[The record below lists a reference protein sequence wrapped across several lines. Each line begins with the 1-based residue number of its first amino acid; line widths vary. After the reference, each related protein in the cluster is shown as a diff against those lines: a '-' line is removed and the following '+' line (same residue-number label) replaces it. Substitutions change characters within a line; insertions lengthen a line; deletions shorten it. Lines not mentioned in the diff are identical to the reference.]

1 MATIPV
7 ATVMAYLAAGLSCLP
22 AAKAKKRPAIGGWK
36 TWQTRLPTKVEV
48 KAWFSNPHDAI
59 CVVSGRVS
67 GNLECMDFDQ
77 HGELFAAWMDKI
89 DTELLAKLVIEQT
102 PSGGYHV
109 IYRVAVDEGR
119 GNGEAGRDKIDGNLK
134 LARGIRDGKEKTLI
148 ETRGEGGLFLCAPT
162 EGYTLQ
168 QGDFS
173 NLAVIPPDARK
184 ALLDAARSLDELPA
198 ANCPPAPAGA
208 DTGQRGADFAP
219 TGGKEAWDLPPGDDF
234 NARGD
239 IHGLLTDAGWQFCGT
254 KPDGNEQWTRPGKDP
269 RNGVSATYKD
279 GSFYVFSSN
288 AAPFEPN
295 VKYSPFAVYA
305 TLRHNGDF
313 TAAASALHT
322 QGYGKAREPT
332 LGVTFN
338 LKAGETG
345 NGEQGTASEEGPIP
359 LGTLK
364 RRFPEMR
371 PVLIDGFLRI
381 GETMNIIAAP
391 KTGKSWLVTQLA
403 ICVASGTE
411 WFGHVCVAGKVLLI
425 DNELHEETS
434 ANRIPL
440 VVEAMRKVDPNLPN
454 VDDMIDVW
462 NLRGKWKSIADLA
475 VWLPKFKEAGYR
487 MIVIDA
493 FYRALPKDTDENDN
507 GSIASIYNLID
518 TFARKVGCSFVLIH
532 HTSKGNQS
540 QKSIT
545 DVGAGAGSQSR
556 AADTHLILREHKDE
570 GFLVL
575 EAVVRSFPRQEPI
588 VLQKAFPLMLPD
600 YERNPEDLAGKA
612 EVKPGRSREPYTDM
626 NAAVCEIQDLI
637 RPDERIP
644 KTEFVMKVREAMHL
658 SKEDARATVDKALR
672 EGKIVGER
680 LKDAPKGQQSTVFI
694 WLPEPTS
701 EEPEEDDGERR
712 WTDV

>member
-1 MATIPV
+1 MAIIPV
-7 ATVMAYLAAGLSCLP
+7 ATAMAYLAAGLSCLP
-22 AAKAKKRPAIGGWK
+22 AAKAKKHPAIGSWK
-36 TWQTRLPTKVEV
+36 NWQKRLPTKVEV
-48 KAWFSNPHDAI
+48 RAWFSNRHDAI
-59 CVVSGRVS
+59 CVVSGKVS
-67 GNLECMDFDQ
+67 GNLECMDFDN
-77 HGELFAAWMDKI
+77 HGELFAAWMEKV
-89 DTELLAKLVIEQT
+89 DTSLLARLVIEQT

-109 IYRVAVDEGR
+109 FYRSEEPVA
-119 GNGEAGRDKIDGNLK
+119 GNLK
-134 LARGIRDGKEKTLI
+134 LARGIRDGKQKTLI

-162 EGYTLQ
+162 EGYALQ
-168 QGDFS
+168 QGDFG
-173 NLAVIPPDARK
+173 NLPVLSPDARR
-184 ALLDAARSLDELPA
+184 ALLDAARSLDELSA
-198 ANCPPAPAGA
+198 ANCPTAPAGA
-208 DTGQRGADFAP
+208 NVAQRGADFAP
-219 TGGKEAWDLPPGDDF
+219 TGGKDAWELPPGDDF

-239 IHGLLTDAGWQFCGT
+239 IHGLLTDAGWRFVRT
-254 KPDGNEQWTRPGKDP
+254 RPDGNEDWTRPGKDP
-269 RNGVSATYKD
+269 RQGVSATYKD

-322 QGYGKAREPT
+322 LGYGKAKEPT
-332 LGVTFN
+332 LGVSLN
-338 LKAGETG
+338 LDPAASSAGTG
-345 NGEQGTASEEGPIP
+345 QAAQAEEGPIS
-359 LGTLK
+359 LGVLK

-371 PVLIDGFLRI
+371 PVLIDGYLRI

-403 ICVASGTE
+403 VCVASGTD
-411 WFGHVCVAGKVLLI
+411 WFGHTCAPGKVLLI

-440 VVEAMRKVDPNLPN
+440 VVEAMRKANPNLPN

-475 VWLPKFKEAGYR
+475 AWLPRFKEAGYR

-518 TFARKVGCSFVLIH
+518 TFAKKVGCSFVLIH

-556 AADTHLILREHKDE
+556 AADTHLILREHKDD
-570 GFLVL
+570 GYLVL

-600 YERNPEDLAGKA
+600 YDRNPEDLAGKA
-612 EVKPGRSREPYTDM
+612 EVGVKKDDPPPAEIAKRLAELVDPDHPQAKGVFVDTVRVRFGIMEKTARLAVDTAIADGIVLCGRLPNQPRGMQATKFIHLPGPEGG
-626 NAAVCEIQDLI
+626 
-637 RPDERIP
+637 
-644 KTEFVMKVREAMHL
+644 
-658 SKEDARATVDKALR
+658 ED
-672 EGKIVGER
+672 G
-680 LKDAPKGQQSTVFI
+680 
-694 WLPEPTS
+694 
-701 EEPEEDDGERR
+701 DG
-712 WTDV
+712 

>member
-1 MATIPV
+1 MARITIET
-7 ATVMAYLAAGLSCLP
+7 AESYRAAGLACLP
-22 AAKAKKRPAIGGWK
+22 ATKSRKRPSIGGWK
-36 TWQTRLPTKVEV
+36 TWQTRLPTAVEV

-59 CVVSGRVS
+59 CVVSGKVS
-67 GNLECMDFDQ
+67 GNLECMDFDN
-77 HGELFAAWMDKI
+77 HGELFAAWMERI
-89 DTELLAKLVIEQT
+89 DTSLLSRLVVEQT
-102 PSGGYHV
+102 PSGGYHAF
-109 IYRVAVDEGR
+109 YRSEEPV
-119 GNGEAGRDKIDGNLK
+119 DGNLK
-134 LARGIRDGKEKTLI
+134 LARGMRDGKETTLI

-162 EGYTLQ
+162 DGYDLQ
-168 QGDFS
+168 QGDLAH
-173 NLAVIPPDARK
+173 LAVIPPNARK
-184 ALLDAARSLDELPA
+184 VLLDAARSLDELPA
-198 ANCPPAPAGA
+198 ANCPPAPVGA
-208 DTGQRGADFAP
+208 NVGQRCADFAP
-219 TGGKEAWDLPPGDDF
+219 TGGKDSWELPPGDDF

-239 IHGLLTDAGWQFCGT
+239 IHPLLEAAGWQFGGL

-279 GSFYVFSSN
+279 ESFYVFSSN
-288 AAPFEPN
+288 ASPFEPN

-322 QGYGKAREPT
+322 IGYGKAKDAT
-332 LGVTFN
+332 AGVTIN
-338 LKAGETG
+338 LGAVSPD
-345 NGEQGTASEEGPIP
+345 QAEEGPIP

-411 WFGHVCVAGKVLLI
+411 WFGHVCKAGKVLLI

-462 NLRGKWKSIADLA
+462 TLRGKWKSIADLA
-475 VWLPKFKEAGYR
+475 AWLPKFKEAGYR
-487 MIVIDA
+487 MVVIDA

-507 GSIASIYNLID
+507 GSIASIYNMID
-518 TFARKVGCSFVLIH
+518 TFAKKVGCSFVLIH

-556 AADTHLILREHKDE
+556 AADTHLILREHKDD
-570 GFLVL
+570 GYLVL

-588 VLQKAFPLMLPD
+588 VLQKAFPLMIPD
-600 YERNPEDLAGKA
+600 YEKNPEDLAGKA
-612 EVKPGRSREPYTDM
+612 EPKAERTRTPYTEM
-626 NAAVCEIQDLI
+626 LEASCGVADLVDNKN
-637 RPDERIP
+637 PLP
-644 KTEFVMKVREAMHL
+644 KTEFVIKVREVMGL
-658 SKEDARATVDKALR
+658 SARKAAAAVDKALR
-672 EGKIVGER
+672 EGKITETRIAGVPLHQRAALFIMKPE
-680 LKDAPKGQQSTVFI
+680 AEGQ
-694 WLPEPTS
+694 EADG
-701 EEPEEDDGERR
+701 EEDGSWQD
-712 WTDV
+712 DDDD

>member
-7 ATVMAYLAAGLSCLP
+7 TTAMAYLAAGLSCLP
-22 AAKAKKRPAIGGWK
+22 ATKARKHPAIGSWK
-36 TWQTRLPTKVEV
+36 NWQTRLPTEIEV
-48 KAWFSNPHDAI
+48 RAWFSNPHDAV
-59 CVVSGRVS
+59 CVVSGKAS
-67 GNLECMDFDQ
+67 GNLECIDFDQ

-89 DTELLAKLVIEQT
+89 DTTLLSRLVIEQT

-109 IYRVAVDEGR
+109 CYRCE
-119 GNGEAGRDKIDGNLK
+119 EPIEGNLK
-134 LARGIRDGKEKTLI
+134 LARGIRDGKQKTLI

-162 EGYTLQ
+162 EGYALQ
-168 QGDFS
+168 QGDFARLPVLS
-173 NLAVIPPDARK
+173 PDARQ

-198 ANCPPAPAGA
+198 ASCPTPPAGA
-208 DTGQRGADFAP
+208 DVGQPGADFAP
-219 TGGKEAWDLPPGDDF
+219 AGGKDAFDLAPGDDF

-239 IHGLLTDAGWQFCGT
+239 IHPLLEAAGWQFCGV
-254 KPDGNEQWTRPGKDP
+254 KSDGNEQWTRPGKDP

-305 TLRHNGDF
+305 TLNHNGDY
-313 TAAASALHT
+313 TAAASALLA
-322 QGYGKAREPT
+322 QGYGKAKSGAD
-332 LGVTFN
+332 GVTLN
-338 LKAGETG
+338 LKPSA
-345 NGEQGTASEEGPIP
+345 ASGIAQDEEGPIP

-364 RRFPEMR
+364 KRYPEMR

-411 WFGHVCVAGKVLLI
+411 WFGHTCKAGKVLLI

-440 VVEAMRKVDPNLPN
+440 VVEAMRRVNPNLPN
-454 VDDMIDVW
+454 VDDMIDAW

-475 VWLPKFKEAGYR
+475 TWLPRFKEAGYR

-518 TFARKVGCSFVLIH
+518 TFAKKVGCSFVLIH

-556 AADTHLILREHKDE
+556 AADTHLILREHKDD
-570 GFLVL
+570 GYLVL

-588 VLQKAFPLMLPD
+588 VLQKAFPLMVPD

-612 EVKPGRSREPYTDM
+612 VPKLERTRTPYTEMLEASCSVADIVD
-626 NAAVCEIQDLI
+626 NKNPL
-637 RPDERIP
+637 P
-644 KTEFVMKVREAMHL
+644 KTEFVIKVREVMGL
-658 SKEDARATVDKALR
+658 SARKAAAAVDKALR
-672 EGKIVGER
+672 EGKITETRIPGVPLHQR
-680 LKDAPKGQQSTVFI
+680 AALFI
-694 WLPEPTS
+694 MKPET
-701 EEPEEDDGERR
+701 ENTDGAETEDGSWRND
-712 WTDV
+712 DDD

>member
-1 MATIPV
+1 MAQIPV
-7 ATVMAYLAAGLSCLP
+7 ATAMAYLAAGLSCLP
-22 AAKAKKRPAIGGWK
+22 ATKARKHPAIGSWK
-36 TWQTRLPTKVEV
+36 NWQSRLPTKVEV

-59 CVVSGRVS
+59 CVVAGAVS

-77 HGELFAAWMDKI
+77 HGELFAAWMEKV
-89 DTELLAKLVIEQT
+89 DTGLLAKLVIEQT

-109 IYRVAVDEGR
+109 FYRSEEPVE
-119 GNGEAGRDKIDGNLK
+119 GNLK
-134 LARGIRDGKEKTLI
+134 LARGIREGKQKTLI

-168 QGDFS
+168 QGTFAE
-173 NLAVIPPDARK
+173 LPVLTAVARK
-184 ALLDAARSLDELPA
+184 ALVDAARSLDELPA
-198 ANCPPAPAGA
+198 ATAPSCPAGG

-219 TGGKEAWDLPPGDDF
+219 TGGKEAWELPPGDDF

-239 IHGLLTDAGWQFCGT
+239 IHGLLTDAGWQFGGV
-254 KPDGNEQWTRPGKDP
+254 KSDGNEQWTRPGKDP
-269 RNGVSATYKD
+269 RNGMSATYKD

-305 TLRHNGDF
+305 TLRHGGDF

-322 QGYGKAREPT
+322 LGYGRAKEPT

-338 LKAGETG
+338 LKPTAAAG
-345 NGEQGTASEEGPIP
+345 QSVQVQQEEGPIP

-403 ICVASGTE
+403 ICVASGTD
-411 WFGHVCVAGKVLLI
+411 WFGHTCAPGRVLLI

-440 VVEAMRKVDPNLPN
+440 VVDAMRKVNPGLPN

-462 NLRGKWKSIADLA
+462 NLRGKWKSIADLSA
-475 VWLPKFKEAGYR
+475 WLPRFRDAGYR

-507 GSIASIYNLID
+507 GSIAGIYNLID
-518 TFARKVGCSFVLIH
+518 TFAKQVGCSFVLIH

-556 AADTHLILREHKDE
+556 AADTHLVLREHKDD

-588 VLQKAFPLMLPD
+588 VLQKAFPLMVPD
-600 YERNPEDLAGKA
+600 YDRSPEDLAGKA
-612 EVKPGRSREPYTDM
+612 EIGVKKDDPPPSEIAKHLAELVDPGHP
-626 NAAVCEIQDLI
+626 Q
-637 RPDERIP
+637 
-644 KTEFVMKVREAMHL
+644 
-658 SKEDARATVDKALR
+658 
-672 EGKIVGER
+672 
-680 LKDAPKGQQSTVFI
+680 PKGVFVDLVKTTYGI
-694 WLPEPTS
+694 MEKTARLAVDTAIAEGVVLCDRLPNQPRGMQATKFVHLPEPEGGGDD
-701 EEPEEDDGERR
+701 EE
-712 WTDV
+712 

>member
-7 ATVMAYLAAGLSCLP
+7 ATAMAYLAAGLSCLP

-36 TWQTRLPTKVEV
+36 NWQSRLPTKVEV

-59 CVVSGRVS
+59 CVVAGAVS

-77 HGELFAAWMDKI
+77 HGELFAAWMEKV
-89 DTELLAKLVIEQT
+89 DTGLLAKLVIEQT

-109 IYRVAVDEGR
+109 CYRCEEPVE
-119 GNGEAGRDKIDGNLK
+119 GNLK
-134 LARGIRDGKEKTLI
+134 LARGIRDGKQKTLI

-162 EGYTLQ
+162 DGYTLQ
-168 QGDFS
+168 QGDFAE
-173 NLAVIPPDARK
+173 LPVLTAVARK
-184 ALLDAARSLDELPA
+184 ALVDAARSLDELPA
-198 ANCPPAPAGA
+198 ANCPPAPAGG

-269 RNGVSATYKD
+269 RNGMSATYRD

-305 TLRHNGDF
+305 TLRHGGDF

-322 QGYGKAREPT
+322 LGYGKAKEPT
-332 LGVTFN
+332 LGVTFS
-338 LKAGETG
+338 LKP
-345 NGEQGTASEEGPIP
+345 ASAPGQCVSPQQEEGPIP

-381 GETMNIIAAP
+381 GETMNVIAAP

-403 ICVASGTE
+403 VCVASGTD
-411 WFGHVCVAGKVLLI
+411 WFGHTCAPGRVLLI

-440 VVEAMRKVDPNLPN
+440 VVEAMRKVNPALPN

-475 VWLPKFKEAGYR
+475 AWLPRFREAGYR

-518 TFARKVGCSFVLIH
+518 TFAKQVGCSFVLIH

-556 AADTHLILREHKDE
+556 AADTHLILREHKDD
-570 GFLVL
+570 GYLVL

-588 VLQKAFPLMLPD
+588 VLQKAFPLMEPD
-600 YERNPEDLAGKA
+600 YGRSPEDLAGKA
-612 EVKPGRSREPYTDM
+612 EVGVKKDDPPPS
-626 NAAVCEIQDLI
+626 EIAKRLA
-637 RPDERIP
+637 E
-644 KTEFVMKVREAMHL
+644 L
-658 SKEDARATVDKALR
+658 VDS
-672 EGKIVGER
+672 EHPQ
-680 LKDAPKGQQSTVFI
+680 PKGVFVDLVKTTYGI
-694 WLPEPTS
+694 MEKTARLAVDTAIAEGVVLCDRLPNQPRGMQATKFVHLPEP
-701 EEPEEDDGERR
+701 EEGGDDDG
-712 WTDV
+712 

>member
-1 MATIPV
+1 
-7 ATVMAYLAAGLSCLP
+7 
-22 AAKAKKRPAIGGWK
+22 
-36 TWQTRLPTKVEV
+36 
-48 KAWFSNPHDAI
+48 
-59 CVVSGRVS
+59 
-67 GNLECMDFDQ
+67 MDFDN
-77 HGELFAAWMDKI
+77 HGELFAAWMERI
-89 DTELLAKLVIEQT
+89 DTSLLSRLVVEQT

-109 IYRVAVDEGR
+109 FYRSEEPV
-119 GNGEAGRDKIDGNLK
+119 DGNLK

-162 EGYTLQ
+162 EGYVLQ
-168 QGDFS
+168 QGDLA

-219 TGGKEAWDLPPGDDF
+219 TGGKEAWELPPGDDF

-239 IHGLLTDAGWQFCGT
+239 IHSLLTDAGWQFGGV

-279 GSFYVFSSN
+279 GCFYVFSSN

-313 TAAASALHT
+313 TAAASSLHT
-322 QGYGKAREPT
+322 LGYGKSKDAT
-332 LGVTFN
+332 LGVTIN
-338 LKAGETG
+338 LGA
-345 NGEQGTASEEGPIP
+345 NAVSPAQAEEGPIP

-411 WFGHVCVAGKVLLI
+411 WFGHVCKAGKVLLI

-475 VWLPKFKEAGYR
+475 AWLPKFKEAGYR

-518 TFARKVGCSFVLIH
+518 TFAKKVGCSFVLIH

-556 AADTHLILREHKDE
+556 AADTHLILREHKND
-570 GFLVL
+570 GYLVL

-588 VLQKAFPLMLPD
+588 VLQKAFPLMVPD
-600 YERNPEDLAGKA
+600 YGRSPEDLAGKA
-612 EVKPGRSREPYTDM
+612 EQKMPKHGADAVLEIDELATRVADLVDEGKPE
-626 NAAVCEIQDLI
+626 
-637 RPDERIP
+637 P
-644 KTEFVMKVREAMHL
+644 KTSFVLKIQKTFDLSRTKARCVFDEALANGYVMCRRGEGSPFGDGPVKL
-658 SKEDARATVDKALR
+658 VFRGSRSEQKE
-672 EGKIVGER
+672 E
-680 LKDAPKGQQSTVFI
+680 S
-694 WLPEPTS
+694 
-701 EEPEEDDGERR
+701 
-712 WTDV
+712 

>member
-7 ATVMAYLAAGLSCLP
+7 ATAMAYLAAGLSCLP
-22 AAKAKKRPAIGGWK
+22 ATKARKHPAIGSWK
-36 TWQTRLPTKVEV
+36 NWQTRLPTEVEV
-48 KAWFSNPHDAI
+48 RAWFSNAHDAI
-59 CVVSGRVS
+59 CVVAGAVS
-67 GNLECMDFDQ
+67 GNLECLDFDNG
-77 HGELFAAWMDKI
+77 GELFAAWIEKV
-89 DTELLAKLVIEQT
+89 DTGLLAQLVIEQT

-109 IYRVAVDEGR
+109 CYRCEDPVE
-119 GNGEAGRDKIDGNLK
+119 GNLK
-134 LARGIRDGKEKTLI
+134 LARGIRDGKQKTLI

-162 EGYTLQ
+162 EGYALQ
-168 QGDFS
+168 QGDFAHLPTIS
-173 NLAVIPPDARK
+173 PDARQ
-184 ALLDAARSLDELPA
+184 ALLEAARSLDELPA
-198 ANCPPAPAGA
+198 TSTPTAPAGA
-208 DTGQRGADFAP
+208 NVGQPGADSAP
-219 TGGKEAWDLPPGDDF
+219 TGGKDAFDLAPGDDF

-239 IHGLLTDAGWQFCGT
+239 IHPLLKAAGWQFCGV

-305 TLRHNGDF
+305 TLNHNGDY
-313 TAAASALHT
+313 TAAASALLT
-322 QGYGKAREPT
+322 QGYGKAKSAT
-332 LGVTFN
+332 DGVTLN
-338 LKAGETG
+338 LKPTVAGTT
-345 NGEQGTASEEGPIP
+345 QAEEGPIP

-364 RRFPEMR
+364 KRFPEMR

-391 KTGKSWLVTQLA
+391 KTGKSWLVTQLCV
-403 ICVASGTE
+403 CVASGTD
-411 WFGHVCVAGKVLLI
+411 WFGHVCTPGRVLII

-440 VVEAMRKVDPNLPN
+440 VVEAMRKVNPSLPN

-462 NLRGKWKSIADLA
+462 NLRGKWKSIADLSL
-475 VWLPKFKEAGYR
+475 WLPRFKEAGYR

-518 TFARKVGCSFVLIH
+518 TFAKQVGCSFVLIH

-556 AADTHLILREHKDE
+556 AADTHLILREHKDD

-600 YERNPEDLAGKA
+600 YERNPEDLAGKSELGVKKDDPPPTEIAKRLA
-612 EVKPGRSREPYTDM
+612 ELVEPDHPQAKGVFIDTVKTAYGLMEKTAKLAVERAITDGLIVCGRLP
-626 NAAVCEIQDLI
+626 NQ
-637 RPDERIP
+637 
-644 KTEFVMKVREAMHL
+644 
-658 SKEDARATVDKALR
+658 
-672 EGKIVGER
+672 
-680 LKDAPKGQQSTVFI
+680 PKGMQATKFI
-694 WLPEPTS
+694 TLPG
-701 EEPEEDDGERR
+701 EEDGDDRN
-712 WTDV
+712 

>member
-7 ATVMAYLAAGLSCLP
+7 ATAMAYLAAGLSCLP
-22 AAKAKKRPAIGGWK
+22 AAKAKKHPAIGSWK
-36 TWQTRLPTKVEV
+36 NWQKRLPTKVEV
-48 KAWFSNPHDAI
+48 KAWFSNRHDAI
-59 CVVSGRVS
+59 CVVSGKVS
-67 GNLECMDFDQ
+67 GNLECMDFDN
-77 HGELFAAWMDKI
+77 HGELFAAWMEKV
-89 DTELLAKLVIEQT
+89 DTSLLARLVIEQT

-109 IYRVAVDEGR
+109 FYRSEEPVA
-119 GNGEAGRDKIDGNLK
+119 GNLK
-134 LARGIRDGKEKTLI
+134 LARGIRDGKQKTLI

-162 EGYTLQ
+162 EGYVLQ
-168 QGDFS
+168 QGAFGE
-173 NLAVIPPDARK
+173 LPVLPPDARQ

-198 ANCPPAPAGA
+198 ANCPPAPAGG

-219 TGGKEAWDLPPGDDF
+219 TGGKEAWELPPGDDF

-239 IHGLLTDAGWQFCGT
+239 IHGLLTDAGWQFCGV

-313 TAAASALHT
+313 TAAASALLT
-322 QGYGKAREPT
+322 AGYGKAKEPT

-338 LKAGETG
+338 LKS
-345 NGEQGTASEEGPIP
+345 TASAVGTEQATPQAEEGPIP
-359 LGTLK
+359 LGVLK

-371 PVLIDGFLRI
+371 PVLIDGYLRI

-403 ICVASGTE
+403 VCVASGTE
-411 WFGHVCVAGKVLLI
+411 WFGHVCTAGKVLLI

-440 VVEAMRKVDPNLPN
+440 VVEAMRKVNPNLPN

-475 VWLPKFKEAGYR
+475 AWLPKFKEAGYR

-518 TFARKVGCSFVLIH
+518 TFAKKVGCSFVLIH

-556 AADTHLILREHKDE
+556 AADTHLILREHKDN
-570 GFLVL
+570 GYLVL

-612 EVKPGRSREPYTDM
+612 EVGVKKDDPPPSEIAKRLAELVDPDHPQAKGVFVDTVRVRFGIMEKTARLAVDTAIAEGVVLCDRLPNQPRGMQATKFIHLPGPEGG
-626 NAAVCEIQDLI
+626 
-637 RPDERIP
+637 
-644 KTEFVMKVREAMHL
+644 EA
-658 SKEDARATVDKALR
+658 
-672 EGKIVGER
+672 G
-680 LKDAPKGQQSTVFI
+680 
-694 WLPEPTS
+694 
-701 EEPEEDDGERR
+701 DG
-712 WTDV
+712 

>member
-1 MATIPV
+1 MAQIPV
-7 ATVMAYLAAGLSCLP
+7 ATAMAYLAAGLSCLP
-22 AAKAKKRPAIGGWK
+22 ATKAKKHPAIGSWK
-36 TWQTRLPTKVEV
+36 NWQSRLPTEVEV
-48 KAWFSNPHDAI
+48 RAWFSNQHDAI
-59 CVVSGRVS
+59 CVVSGKVS
-67 GNLECMDFDQ
+67 GNLECMDFDN
-77 HGELFAAWMDKI
+77 HGELFAAWMEKV
-89 DTELLAKLVIEQT
+89 DTDLLSKLVIEQT

-109 IYRVAVDEGR
+109 FYRSEEPVE
-119 GNGEAGRDKIDGNLK
+119 GNLK
-134 LARGIRDGKEKTLI
+134 LARGVRDGKQKTLI

-162 EGYTLQ
+162 EGYVLQ
-168 QGDFS
+168 QGDFAH
-173 NLAVIPPDARK
+173 LAVISPDARK

-198 ANCPPAPAGA
+198 SNCPPAPAGG

-219 TGGKEAWDLPPGDDF
+219 TGGKEAWELPPGDDF

-239 IHGLLTDAGWQFCGT
+239 IHGLLTDAGWQFCGL
-254 KPDGNEQWTRPGKDP
+254 KADGNEQWTRPGKDP

-305 TLRHNGDF
+305 TLRHGGDF
-313 TAAASALHT
+313 TAAASVLHT
-322 QGYGKAREPT
+322 LGYGRAKEPT

-338 LKAGETG
+338 LKPTAAAG
-345 NGEQGTASEEGPIP
+345 QSVQVQPEEGPIP

-364 RRFPEMR
+364 KRFPEMR

-411 WFGHVCVAGKVLLI
+411 WFGHTCASGKVLLI

-440 VVEAMRKVDPNLPN
+440 VVEAMRKVNPGLPN

-475 VWLPKFKEAGYR
+475 AWLPKFREAEYR

-507 GSIASIYNLID
+507 GSIAGIYNLID
-518 TFARKVGCSFVLIH
+518 TFAKKVGCSFVLIH

-556 AADTHLILREHKDE
+556 AADTHLVLREHKDD
-570 GFLVL
+570 GYLVL

-612 EVKPGRSREPYTDM
+612 EQKMPKHGTEAVLEIDELATRVADLVDEGKPE
-626 NAAVCEIQDLI
+626 
-637 RPDERIP
+637 P
-644 KTEFVMKVREAMHL
+644 KTSFILKIQKAFDLSRTKARSVFDEALANGYVMCRRGEGSPFGDGPVKLVYRGCR
-658 SKEDARATVDKALR
+658 KE
-672 EGKIVGER
+672 
-680 LKDAPKGQQSTVFI
+680 Q
-694 WLPEPTS
+694 
-701 EEPEEDDGERR
+701 EEES
-712 WTDV
+712 

>member
-1 MATIPV
+1 MAKIPIET
-7 ATVMAYLAAGLSCLP
+7 AESYRAAGLACLP
-22 AAKAKKRPAIGGWK
+22 AKRSKKRPAIGGWK
-36 TWQTRLPTKVEV
+36 TWQKRLPTAVEV

-59 CVVSGRVS
+59 CVVSGKVS
-67 GNLECMDFDQ
+67 GNLECMDFDN
-77 HGELFAAWMDKI
+77 HGELFAAWMERI
-89 DTELLAKLVIEQT
+89 DTSLLSRLVVEQT

-109 IYRVAVDEGR
+109 FYRVDG
-119 GNGEAGRDKIDGNLK
+119 GNGNREQGTGVVEGNLK

-162 EGYTLQ
+162 EGYSLQ
-168 QGDFS
+168 QGDFA

-219 TGGKEAWDLPPGDDF
+219 TGGKDAWELPPGDDF

-239 IHGLLTDAGWQFCGT
+239 IHGLLTDAGWQFGGV

-313 TAAASALHT
+313 TAAASALHSA
-322 QGYGKAREPT
+322 GYGKAKDPT

-345 NGEQGTASEEGPIP
+345 NGEQTTPQAEEGPIS

-411 WFGHVCVAGKVLLI
+411 WFGHTCTPGKVLLI

-440 VVEAMRKVDPNLPN
+440 VVEAMRKVIPNLPN

-475 VWLPKFKEAGYR
+475 AWLPKFKEAGYR

-507 GSIASIYNLID
+507 GSIASIYNMID
-518 TFARKVGCSFVLIH
+518 TFAKKVGCSFVLIH

-540 QKSIT
+540 QKAIT

-556 AADTHLILREHKDE
+556 AADTHLILREHKDD
-570 GFLVL
+570 GYLVL

-600 YERNPEDLAGKA
+600 YERNPEDLAGKSEVGVKKDDPPPGEIAKRLA
-612 EVKPGRSREPYTDM
+612 ELVDPDHPQAKGVFIDAVRASYGLMEKTAKLAVERAITDGYIVCGRLPNQPKGMQATKFITLPGE
-626 NAAVCEIQDLI
+626 EG
-637 RPDERIP
+637 
-644 KTEFVMKVREAMHL
+644 
-658 SKEDARATVDKALR
+658 EDAPD
-672 EGKIVGER
+672 
-680 LKDAPKGQQSTVFI
+680 
-694 WLPEPTS
+694 
-701 EEPEEDDGERR
+701 
-712 WTDV
+712 

>member
-1 MATIPV
+1 MAAIPV
-7 ATVMAYLAAGLSCLP
+7 ATAMAYLAAGLSCLP
-22 AAKAKKRPAIGGWK
+22 AAKARKHPAIGSWK
-36 TWQTRLPTKVEV
+36 NWQTRLPTEVEV
-48 KAWFSNPHDAI
+48 RAWFSNAHDAI
-59 CVVSGRVS
+59 CVVSGAVS
-67 GNLECMDFDQ
+67 GNLECMDFDNG
-77 HGELFAAWMDKI
+77 GELFAAWMEKV
-89 DTELLAKLVIEQT
+89 DTGLLAKLVIEQT

-109 IYRVAVDEGR
+109 CYRCESPVE
-119 GNGEAGRDKIDGNLK
+119 GNLK
-134 LARGIRDGKEKTLI
+134 LARGMRDGKLKTLI

-162 EGYTLQ
+162 EGYALQ
-168 QGDFS
+168 QGDFA
-173 NLAVIPPDARK
+173 NLPTISPDARK
-184 ALLDAARSLDELPA
+184 ALLEAARSLDEVPA
-198 ANCPPAPAGA
+198 ASTPTAPAGA
-208 DTGQRGADFAP
+208 NVGQRGADFAP
-219 TGGKEAWDLPPGDDF
+219 TGGKDAFDLAPGDDF

-239 IHGLLTDAGWQFCGT
+239 VHPLLLAAGWQFAGNN
-254 KPDGNEQWTRPGKDP
+254 PDGNELWTRPGKDP
-269 RNGVSATYKD
+269 RNGISATYKD

-295 VKYSPFAVYA
+295 VMYSPFAVYA
-305 TLRHNGDF
+305 TLNHNGDY
-313 TAAASALHT
+313 TAAASALLS
-322 QGYGKAREPT
+322 QGYGKAKSD
-332 LGVTFN
+332 LGGVTLN
-338 LKAGETG
+338 LKPSVAGAT
-345 NGEQGTASEEGPIP
+345 QSEEGPLP

-364 RRFPEMR
+364 KRFPEMR

-391 KTGKSWLVTQLA
+391 KTGKSWLVTQLCV
-403 ICVASGTE
+403 CVASGTD
-411 WFGHVCVAGKVLLI
+411 WFGHVCTPGRVLII

-440 VVEAMRKVDPNLPN
+440 VVEAMRRANPSLPN

-475 VWLPKFKEAGYR
+475 AWLPRFREAGYR

-518 TFARKVGCSFVLIH
+518 TFAKQVGCSFVLIH

-556 AADTHLILREHKDE
+556 AADTHLILREHKDD

-600 YERNPEDLAGKA
+600 YERNPEDLAGKS
-612 EVKPGRSREPYTDM
+612 EVGAKKDDPPPSEIAKRLADLVDPDHPQAKGVFIDTVKTAYGLMEKTAKLAVERAITDGLIVCGRLPNQPKGMQATKFITLPGEED
-626 NAAVCEIQDLI
+626 
-637 RPDERIP
+637 
-644 KTEFVMKVREAMHL
+644 
-658 SKEDARATVDKALR
+658 EDAPD
-672 EGKIVGER
+672 
-680 LKDAPKGQQSTVFI
+680 
-694 WLPEPTS
+694 
-701 EEPEEDDGERR
+701 
-712 WTDV
+712 

>member
-7 ATVMAYLAAGLSCLP
+7 ATAMAYLAAGLSCLP
-22 AAKAKKRPAIGGWK
+22 AAKARKHPAIGSWK
-36 TWQTRLPTKVEV
+36 NWQTRLPTEVEV
-48 KAWFSNPHDAI
+48 RAWFSNPHDAV
-59 CVVSGRVS
+59 CVVAGAVS
-67 GNLECMDFDQ
+67 GNLECLDFDNG
-77 HGELFAAWMDKI
+77 GELFAAWIEKV
-89 DTELLAKLVIEQT
+89 DTGLLSQLVIEQT

-109 IYRVAVDEGR
+109 CYRVA
-119 GNGEAGRDKIDGNLK
+119 GNGEEGTVAVDGNLK
-134 LARGIRDGKEKTLI
+134 LARGIRDGKQKTLI

-162 EGYTLQ
+162 EGYVLQ
-168 QGDFS
+168 QGDF
-173 NLAVIPPDARK
+173 ARLPTISPNARQ
-184 ALLDAARSLDELPA
+184 ALLEAARSLDEVTG
-198 ANCPPAPAGA
+198 NGERGTVAGA
-208 DTGQRGADFAP
+208 NVGQRGAEFAP
-219 TGGKEAWDLPPGDDF
+219 TGGKDAFDLAPGDDY

-239 IHGLLTDAGWQFCGT
+239 IHPLLEAAGWQFCGV

-305 TLRHNGDF
+305 TLNHNGDY
-313 TAAASALHT
+313 TAAASALLT

-338 LKAGETG
+338 LKTQGTG
-345 NGEQGTASEEGPIP
+345 NGEQGTALEDGPIP

-364 RRFPEMR
+364 KRFPEMR

-411 WFGHVCVAGKVLLI
+411 WFGHICTAGKVLLI

-440 VVEAMRKVDPNLPN
+440 VVEAMRKVNPNLPN

-462 NLRGKWKSIADLA
+462 NLRGKWKSIADLVA
-475 VWLPKFKEAGYR
+475 WLPKFKEAGYR

-518 TFARKVGCSFVLIH
+518 TFANKVGCSFVLIH

-556 AADTHLILREHKDE
+556 AADTHLILREHKDD

-600 YERNPEDLAGKA
+600 YDRNPDDLAGKA
-612 EVKPGRSREPYTDM
+612 EAKPRQQSPVESVAEAEEIARKIPSLVDPETPLPTNPFVNLVMKTYGCSRQKARDAIEM
-626 NAAVCEIQDLI
+626 AVVGKLVRYG
-637 RPDERIP
+637 RPDNAP
-644 KTEFVMKVREAMHL
+644 PSMNG
-658 SKEDARATVDKALR
+658 ARYIL
-672 EGKIVGER
+672 
-680 LKDAPKGQQSTVFI
+680 
-694 WLPEPTS
+694 LPEGES
-701 EEPEEDDGERR
+701 DSSDGKGKLGRP
-712 WTDV
+712 VGG

>member
-7 ATVMAYLAAGLSCLP
+7 ATAMAYLAAGLSCLP
-22 AAKAKKRPAIGGWK
+22 ATKTRKHPAIGSWK
-36 TWQTRLPTKVEV
+36 NWQTRLPTEVEV
-48 KAWFSNPHDAI
+48 RAWFSNAHDAI
-59 CVVSGRVS
+59 CVVSGAVS
-67 GNLECMDFDQ
+67 GNLECLDFDNG
-77 HGELFAAWMDKI
+77 GELFAAWI
-89 DTELLAKLVIEQT
+89 ERVDTGLLAQLVIEQT

-109 IYRVAVDEGR
+109 CYRVA
-119 GNGEAGRDKIDGNLK
+119 GNGEQGTGAVDGNLK
-134 LARGIRDGKEKTLI
+134 LARGIRDGKQKTLI

-162 EGYTLQ
+162 EGYSLQ
-168 QGDFS
+168 QGDFAH
-173 NLAVIPPDARK
+173 LATITPDARQ
-184 ALLDAARSLDELPA
+184 ALVDAACSLDELPA
-198 ANCPPAPAGA
+198 ATTPTSPAGA
-208 DTGQRGADFAP
+208 NVAQRGADFAP
-219 TGGKEAWDLPPGDDF
+219 AGGKDAFDLAPGDDF

-239 IHGLLTDAGWQFCGT
+239 IHPLLEAAGWQFCGV

-305 TLRHNGDF
+305 TLNHNGDY
-313 TAAASALHT
+313 TAAASALLS
-322 QGYGKAREPT
+322 QGYGKAKSGVD
-332 LGVTFN
+332 GVTLN
-338 LKAGETG
+338 LKP
-345 NGEQGTASEEGPIP
+345 TASASGTGQAEEGPIP

-411 WFGHVCVAGKVLLI
+411 WFGHVCTAGKVLLI

-440 VVEAMRKVDPNLPN
+440 VVEAMRKVNPNLPN

-475 VWLPKFKEAGYR
+475 VWLPKFKESGYR

-518 TFARKVGCSFVLIH
+518 TFAKKVGCSFVLIH

-556 AADTHLILREHKDE
+556 AADTHLILREHKDD

-600 YERNPEDLAGKA
+600 YDRNPDDLAGKA
-612 EVKPGRSREPYTDM
+612 EAKPRQQSPVESVAEAEEIARKIPTLVDPESPLPTNPFVNLVMKTFGCSRQKARDAIEM
-626 NAAVCEIQDLI
+626 AVVGKLVRYG
-637 RPDERIP
+637 RPDNAP
-644 KTEFVMKVREAMHL
+644 PSMNG
-658 SKEDARATVDKALR
+658 ARYIL
-672 EGKIVGER
+672 
-680 LKDAPKGQQSTVFI
+680 
-694 WLPEPTS
+694 LPEGES
-701 EEPEEDDGERR
+701 DSSDG
-712 WTDV
+712 

>member
-1 MATIPV
+1 MAQIPV
-7 ATVMAYLAAGLSCLP
+7 ATAMAYLAAGLSCLP
-22 AAKAKKRPAIGGWK
+22 ATKARKHPAIGSWK
-36 TWQTRLPTKVEV
+36 NWQTRLPTEVEV
-48 KAWFSNPHDAI
+48 RAWFSNPHDAI
-59 CVVSGRVS
+59 CVVAGAVS

-77 HGELFAAWMDKI
+77 HGELFAAWMEKV
-89 DTELLAKLVIEQT
+89 DTNLLAKLVIEQT

-109 IYRVAVDEGR
+109 FYRSEEPVE
-119 GNGEAGRDKIDGNLK
+119 GNLK
-134 LARGIRDGKEKTLI
+134 LARGIRDGKQKTLI

-162 EGYTLQ
+162 EGYVLQ
-168 QGDFS
+168 QGTFAE
-173 NLAVIPPDARK
+173 LPVLTAVARK
-184 ALLDAARSLDELPA
+184 ALVDAARSLDELPA
-198 ANCPPAPAGA
+198 ASSCPPAPAGG

-219 TGGKEAWDLPPGDDF
+219 AGGKDAWELPPGDDF

-239 IHGLLTDAGWQFCGT
+239 IHGLLTDAGWQFCGV
-254 KPDGNEQWTRPGKDP
+254 KADGNEQWTRPGKDP
-269 RNGVSATYKD
+269 RNGMSATYKD

-305 TLRHNGDF
+305 TLRHGGDF

-322 QGYGKAREPT
+322 LGYGKSKEPT

-338 LKAGETG
+338 LKPTAAAG
-345 NGEQGTASEEGPIP
+345 QSVQVQPEEGPIP

-364 RRFPEMR
+364 KRFPEMR

-403 ICVASGTE
+403 ICVASGTD
-411 WFGHVCVAGKVLLI
+411 WFGHTCAPGRVLLI

-440 VVEAMRKVDPNLPN
+440 VVDAMRKVNPGLPN

-475 VWLPKFKEAGYR
+475 AWLPKFREAGYR

-507 GSIASIYNLID
+507 GSIAGIYNLID
-518 TFARKVGCSFVLIH
+518 TFAREVGCSFVLIH

-556 AADTHLILREHKDE
+556 AADTHLILREHKDD
-570 GFLVL
+570 GYLVL

-588 VLQKAFPLMLPD
+588 VLQKAFPLMVPD
-600 YERNPEDLAGKA
+600 YGRSPEDLAGKA
-612 EVKPGRSREPYTDM
+612 EVGVKKDDPPPSEIAKRLAELVDPGHP
-626 NAAVCEIQDLI
+626 Q
-637 RPDERIP
+637 
-644 KTEFVMKVREAMHL
+644 
-658 SKEDARATVDKALR
+658 
-672 EGKIVGER
+672 
-680 LKDAPKGQQSTVFI
+680 PKGVFVDLVKTTYGI
-694 WLPEPTS
+694 MEKTARLAVDTAIAEGVVLCDRLPNQPRGMQATKFVHLPEP
-701 EEPEEDDGERR
+701 EGGEDD
-712 WTDV
+712 DA

>member
-7 ATVMAYLAAGLSCLP
+7 ATAMAYLAAGLSCLP
-22 AAKAKKRPAIGGWK
+22 AAKARKHPAIGSWK
-36 TWQTRLPTKVEV
+36 NWQTRLPTEVEV
-48 KAWFSNPHDAI
+48 RAWFSNAHDAI
-59 CVVSGRVS
+59 CVVAGSVS
-67 GNLECMDFDQ
+67 GNLECLDFDNG
-77 HGELFAAWMDKI
+77 GELFAAWIEKVDAG
-89 DTELLAKLVIEQT
+89 LLAQLVIEQT

-109 IYRVAVDEGR
+109 CYRCDDPVE
-119 GNGEAGRDKIDGNLK
+119 GNLK
-134 LARGIRDGKEKTLI
+134 LARGIRDGKQKTLI

-168 QGDFS
+168 QGDFAHLPTITS
-173 NLAVIPPDARK
+173 DARQS
-184 ALLDAARSLDELPA
+184 LLEAARSLDELPA
-198 ANCPPAPAGA
+198 ASTPTTPAGA
-208 DTGQRGADFAP
+208 NVGQRGADFAP
-219 TGGKEAWDLPPGDDF
+219 TGGKEAFDLAPGDDF

-239 IHGLLTDAGWQFCGT
+239 IHPLLLAAGWQFAGNN
-254 KPDGNEQWTRPGKDP
+254 PDGNELWTRPGKDP
-269 RNGVSATYKD
+269 RKGISATYKD

-295 VKYSPFAVYA
+295 VMYSPFAVYA
-305 TLRHNGDF
+305 TLNHNGDY
-313 TAAASALHT
+313 TAAASALLS
-322 QGYGKAREPT
+322 QGYGKAKSAAD
-332 LGVTFN
+332 GVTLN
-338 LKAGETG
+338 LKPTAAGTT
-345 NGEQGTASEEGPIP
+345 QAEEGPIP

-391 KTGKSWLVTQLA
+391 KTGKSWLVTQLCV
-403 ICVASGTE
+403 CVASGTD
-411 WFGHVCVAGKVLLI
+411 WFGHVCTPGRVLII

-440 VVEAMRKVDPNLPN
+440 VVEAMRRANPSLPN

-462 NLRGKWKSIADLA
+462 NLRGKWKSIADLSA
-475 VWLPKFKEAGYR
+475 WLPRFKEAGYR

-518 TFARKVGCSFVLIH
+518 TFAKQVGCSFVLIH

-556 AADTHLILREHKDE
+556 AADTHLILREHKDD

-600 YERNPEDLAGKA
+600 YERNPEDLAGKSEVGVKKDDPPPA
-612 EVKPGRSREPYTDM
+612 EIAKRLAELVEPDHPQAKGVFIDTVKTAYGLMEKTAKLAVERAITDGLIVCGRLP
-626 NAAVCEIQDLI
+626 NQ
-637 RPDERIP
+637 
-644 KTEFVMKVREAMHL
+644 
-658 SKEDARATVDKALR
+658 
-672 EGKIVGER
+672 
-680 LKDAPKGQQSTVFI
+680 PKGMQATKFI
-694 WLPEPTS
+694 YAPN
-701 EEPEEDDGERR
+701 
-712 WTDV
+712 

>member
-1 MATIPV
+1 M
-7 ATVMAYLAAGLSCLP
+7 
-22 AAKAKKRPAIGGWK
+22 KA
-36 TWQTRLPTKVEV
+36 
-48 KAWFSNPHDAI
+48 
-59 CVVSGRVS
+59 
-67 GNLECMDFDQ
+67 
-77 HGELFAAWMDKI
+77 
-89 DTELLAKLVIEQT
+89 
-102 PSGGYHV
+102 
-109 IYRVAVDEGR
+109 
-119 GNGEAGRDKIDGNLK
+119 
-134 LARGIRDGKEKTLI
+134 
-148 ETRGEGGLFLCAPT
+148 
-162 EGYTLQ
+162 
-168 QGDFS
+168 
-173 NLAVIPPDARK
+173 
-184 ALLDAARSLDELPA
+184 
-198 ANCPPAPAGA
+198 
-208 DTGQRGADFAP
+208 
-219 TGGKEAWDLPPGDDF
+219 
-234 NARGD
+234 
-239 IHGLLTDAGWQFCGT
+239 
-254 KPDGNEQWTRPGKDP
+254 DGNEQWTRPGKDP
-269 RNGVSATYKD
+269 RRGVSATYKD

-313 TAAASALHT
+313 TAAASSLHSA
-322 QGYGKAREPT
+322 GYGKAKSGMDDVT
-332 LGVTFN
+332 LN
-338 LKAGETG
+338 LKLSAAAGMA
-345 NGEQGTASEEGPIP
+345 QAEEGPIS

-364 RRFPEMR
+364 KRFPEMR
-371 PVLIDGFLRI
+371 PVLIDGFLRT

-411 WFGHVCVAGKVLLI
+411 WFGHVCTAGKVLLI

-440 VVEAMRKVDPNLPN
+440 VVDAMRKVNPNLPN

-475 VWLPKFKEAGYR
+475 AWLPRFKEAGYR

-518 TFARKVGCSFVLIH
+518 TFAKQVGCSFVLIH

-556 AADTHLILREHKDE
+556 AADTHLILREHKDD

-600 YERNPEDLAGKA
+600 YERNPEDLAGKSEVGVKKDDPPPA
-612 EVKPGRSREPYTDM
+612 EIAKRLAELVDPGHPQAKGVFVDTVRVRFGIMEKT
-626 NAAVCEIQDLI
+626 ARLAVDTAIAEGVILCGRLPNQP
-637 RPDERIP
+637 RG
-644 KTEFVMKVREAMHL
+644 MQ
-658 SKEDARATVDKALR
+658 ATK
-672 EGKIVGER
+672 
-680 LKDAPKGQQSTVFI
+680 FI
-694 WLPEPTS
+694 HLPEA
-701 EEPEEDDGERR
+701 EGGEDGE
-712 WTDV
+712 

>member
-7 ATVMAYLAAGLSCLP
+7 ATAMAYLAAGLSCLP

-59 CVVSGRVS
+59 CVVSGNVS

-89 DTELLAKLVIEQT
+89 DTGLLTKLVIEQT

-109 IYRVAVDEGR
+109 FYRSDEPV
-119 GNGEAGRDKIDGNLK
+119 DGNLK

-168 QGDFS
+168 QGDFA

-184 ALLDAARSLDELPA
+184 DLLDAARSLDELPA
-198 ANCPPAPAGA
+198 ANCPSAPAGG

-219 TGGKEAWDLPPGDDF
+219 TGGKDAWKLPPGDDF

-239 IHGLLTDAGWQFCGT
+239 IHGLLADAGWQFCGV

-313 TAAASALHT
+313 TAAASALHI
-322 QGYGKAREPT
+322 QGYGKAKDK
-332 LGVTFN
+332 LSGVTLN
-338 LKAGETG
+338 LREEGIGKRE
-345 NGEQGTASEEGPIP
+345 EASEEGPIS

-371 PVLIDGFLRI
+371 HVLIDGFLRI

-411 WFGHVCVAGKVLLI
+411 WFGHVCTAGKVLLI

-440 VVEAMRKVDPNLPN
+440 VVEAMRKVNPNLPN

-475 VWLPKFKEAGYR
+475 AWLPKFKEAGYR

-518 TFARKVGCSFVLIH
+518 TFAKKVGCSFVLIH

-556 AADTHLILREHKDE
+556 AADTHLILREHKDD

-575 EAVVRSFPRQEPI
+575 EAVVRSFPRHEPI

-600 YERNPEDLAGKA
+600 YERNPEDLAGKSEVGIKKDDPTPSEIAKRLA
-612 EVKPGRSREPYTDM
+612 ELVDSDHPQAKGVFIDTVKTAYGLMEKTAKLAVERAITDGLIVCGRLPNQPKGMQATKFITLPGE
-626 NAAVCEIQDLI
+626 
-637 RPDERIP
+637 
-644 KTEFVMKVREAMHL
+644 
-658 SKEDARATVDKALR
+658 ED
-672 EGKIVGER
+672 G
-680 LKDAPKGQQSTVFI
+680 DAP
-694 WLPEPTS
+694 
-701 EEPEEDDGERR
+701 D
-712 WTDV
+712 

>member
-7 ATVMAYLAAGLSCLP
+7 ATAMAYLAAGLSCLP
-22 AAKAKKRPAIGGWK
+22 AAKARKHPAIGSWK
-36 TWQTRLPTKVEV
+36 NWQTRLPTEVEV
-48 KAWFSNPHDAI
+48 RAWFSNAHDAI
-59 CVVSGRVS
+59 CVVSGAVS
-67 GNLECMDFDQ
+67 GNLECLDFDNG
-77 HGELFAAWMDKI
+77 GERFAAWIEKV
-89 DTELLAKLVIEQT
+89 DTGLLAQLVIEQT

-109 IYRVAVDEGR
+109 CYRCEEPVE
-119 GNGEAGRDKIDGNLK
+119 GNLK
-134 LARGIRDGKEKTLI
+134 LARGIRDGKQKTLI

-162 EGYTLQ
+162 EGYSLQ
-168 QGDFS
+168 QGDFA
-173 NLAVIPPDARK
+173 NLPTIPPDARQ

-198 ANCPPAPAGA
+198 ASTPTAPAGA
-208 DTGQRGADFAP
+208 NVGQRGADFAP
-219 TGGKEAWDLPPGDDF
+219 TGGKDAFDLAPGDDF

-239 IHGLLTDAGWQFCGT
+239 IHPLLLAAGWQFAGNN
-254 KPDGNEQWTRPGKDP
+254 PDGNELWTRPGKDP
-269 RNGVSATYKD
+269 RNGISATYKD

-295 VKYSPFAVYA
+295 VMYSPFAVYA
-305 TLRHNGDF
+305 TLNHNGDY
-313 TAAASALHT
+313 TAAASALLT
-322 QGYGKAREPT
+322 QGYGKAKSPVD
-332 LGVTFN
+332 GVTLN
-338 LKAGETG
+338 LKPNAVAGTV
-345 NGEQGTASEEGPIP
+345 QAEEGPIP

-364 RRFPEMR
+364 KRFPEMR

-391 KTGKSWLVTQLA
+391 KTGKSWLVTQLCV
-403 ICVASGTE
+403 CVASGTD
-411 WFGHVCVAGKVLLI
+411 WFGHVCTPGRVLII

-440 VVEAMRKVDPNLPN
+440 VVDAMRRANPSLPN

-462 NLRGKWKSIADLA
+462 NLRGKWKSIADLS
-475 VWLPKFKEAGYR
+475 VWLPRFKEAGYR

-493 FYRALPKDTDENDN
+493 FYRALPKDTEENDN
-507 GSIASIYNLID
+507 GSIESIYNLID
-518 TFARKVGCSFVLIH
+518 TFAKQVGCSFVLIH

-556 AADTHLILREHKDE
+556 AADTHLILREHKDD

-612 EVKPGRSREPYTDM
+612 EAKPRQQSPVESVAEAEEIARRIPSLVDPESPLPTNPFVNLVMKTFGCSRQKARDAIEM
-626 NAAVCEIQDLI
+626 AVVGKLVRYG
-637 RPDERIP
+637 RPDNAP
-644 KTEFVMKVREAMHL
+644 PSMNG
-658 SKEDARATVDKALR
+658 ARYIL
-672 EGKIVGER
+672 
-680 LKDAPKGQQSTVFI
+680 
-694 WLPEPTS
+694 LPEGENNSP
-701 EEPEEDDGERR
+701 DG
-712 WTDV
+712 

>member
-7 ATVMAYLAAGLSCLP
+7 ATAMAYLAAGLSCLP
-22 AAKAKKRPAIGGWK
+22 AAKAKKHPAIGSWK
-36 TWQTRLPTKVEV
+36 NWQTRLPTEVEV
-48 KAWFSNPHDAI
+48 RAWFSNAHDAI
-59 CVVSGRVS
+59 CVVAGSVS
-67 GNLECMDFDQ
+67 GNLECLDFDNG
-77 HGELFAAWMDKI
+77 GELFAAWIEKVDAG
-89 DTELLAKLVIEQT
+89 LLAQLVIEQT

-109 IYRVAVDEGR
+109 CYRCDDPVE
-119 GNGEAGRDKIDGNLK
+119 GNLK
-134 LARGIRDGKEKTLI
+134 LARGIRDGKQKTLI

-168 QGDFS
+168 QGDFAHLPTITS
-173 NLAVIPPDARK
+173 DARQS
-184 ALLDAARSLDELPA
+184 LLEAARSLDELPA
-198 ANCPPAPAGA
+198 ASTPTTPAGA
-208 DTGQRGADFAP
+208 NVGQRGADFAP
-219 TGGKEAWDLPPGDDF
+219 TGGKEAFDLAPGDDF

-239 IHGLLTDAGWQFCGT
+239 IHPLLLAAGWQFAGNN
-254 KPDGNEQWTRPGKDP
+254 PDGNELWTRPGKDP
-269 RNGVSATYKD
+269 RKGISATYKD

-295 VKYSPFAVYA
+295 VMYSPFAVYA
-305 TLRHNGDF
+305 TLNHNGDY
-313 TAAASALHT
+313 TAAASALLS
-322 QGYGKAREPT
+322 QGYGKAKSAAD
-332 LGVTFN
+332 GVTLN
-338 LKAGETG
+338 LKPTAAGTT
-345 NGEQGTASEEGPIP
+345 QAEEGPIP

-391 KTGKSWLVTQLA
+391 KTGKSWLVTQLCV
-403 ICVASGTE
+403 CVASGTD
-411 WFGHVCVAGKVLLI
+411 WFGHVCTPGRVLII

-440 VVEAMRKVDPNLPN
+440 VVEAMRRANPSLPN

-462 NLRGKWKSIADLA
+462 NLRGKWKSIADLSA
-475 VWLPKFKEAGYR
+475 WLPRFKEAGYR

-518 TFARKVGCSFVLIH
+518 TFAKQVGCSFVLIH

-556 AADTHLILREHKDE
+556 AADTHLILREHKDD

-600 YERNPEDLAGKA
+600 YERNPEDLAGKSEVGVKKDDPPPA
-612 EVKPGRSREPYTDM
+612 EIAKRLAELVEPDHPQAKGVFIDTVKTAYGLMEKTAKLAVERAITDGLIVCGRLP
-626 NAAVCEIQDLI
+626 NQ
-637 RPDERIP
+637 
-644 KTEFVMKVREAMHL
+644 
-658 SKEDARATVDKALR
+658 
-672 EGKIVGER
+672 
-680 LKDAPKGQQSTVFI
+680 PKGMQATKFI
-694 WLPEPTS
+694 YAPN
-701 EEPEEDDGERR
+701 
-712 WTDV
+712 

>member
-7 ATVMAYLAAGLSCLP
+7 ATAMAYLAAGLSCLP
-22 AAKAKKRPAIGGWK
+22 AAKAKKHPAIGSWK
-36 TWQTRLPTKVEV
+36 NWQKRLPTKVEV
-48 KAWFSNPHDAI
+48 KAWFSNRHDAI
-59 CVVSGRVS
+59 CVVSGKVS
-67 GNLECMDFDQ
+67 GNLECMDFDN
-77 HGELFAAWMDKI
+77 HGELFAAWMEKI
-89 DTELLAKLVIEQT
+89 DTSLLSRLVIEQT

-109 IYRVAVDEGR
+109 FYRSEEPVA
-119 GNGEAGRDKIDGNLK
+119 GNLK
-134 LARGIRDGKEKTLI
+134 LARGIRDGKQKTLI

-162 EGYTLQ
+162 EGYVLQ
-168 QGDFS
+168 QGAFGE
-173 NLAVIPPDARK
+173 LPVLPPDARQ

-198 ANCPPAPAGA
+198 ANCPTAPAGA
-208 DTGQRGADFAP
+208 NVAQRGADFAP
-219 TGGKEAWDLPPGDDF
+219 TGGKEAWELPPGDDF

-239 IHGLLTDAGWQFCGT
+239 IHGLLTDAGWRFVRT
-254 KPDGNEQWTRPGKDP
+254 RPDGNEDWTRPGKDP
-269 RNGVSATYKD
+269 RQGVSATYKD

-305 TLRHNGDF
+305 TLRHGGDF

-322 QGYGKAREPT
+322 LGYGKAKEPT
-332 LGVTFN
+332 LGVSLN
-338 LKAGETG
+338 LDPAASSAGAG
-345 NGEQGTASEEGPIP
+345 QTAQAEEGPIP
-359 LGTLK
+359 LGVLK

-371 PVLIDGFLRI
+371 PVLIDGYLRI

-403 ICVASGTE
+403 VCVASGTD
-411 WFGHVCVAGKVLLI
+411 WFGHTCAPGKVLLI

-440 VVEAMRKVDPNLPN
+440 VVEAMRKANPNLPN

-475 VWLPKFKEAGYR
+475 AWLPRFKEAGYR

-507 GSIASIYNLID
+507 GSIAGIYNLID
-518 TFARKVGCSFVLIH
+518 TFAKKVGCSFVLIH

-556 AADTHLILREHKDE
+556 AADTHLILREHKDD
-570 GFLVL
+570 GYLVL

-588 VLQKAFPLMLPD
+588 VLQKAFPLMVPD
-600 YERNPEDLAGKA
+600 YGRSPEDLAGKA
-612 EVKPGRSREPYTDM
+612 EVGVKKDDPPPSEIAKRLAELVDPDHPQAKGVFIDTVKTAYGLMEKTAKLAVERAITDGLVVCGRLPNQPKGMQATKFITLPGEED
-626 NAAVCEIQDLI
+626 
-637 RPDERIP
+637 
-644 KTEFVMKVREAMHL
+644 
-658 SKEDARATVDKALR
+658 EDAPD
-672 EGKIVGER
+672 
-680 LKDAPKGQQSTVFI
+680 
-694 WLPEPTS
+694 
-701 EEPEEDDGERR
+701 
-712 WTDV
+712 

>member
-7 ATVMAYLAAGLSCLP
+7 ATAMAYLAAGLSCLP
-22 AAKAKKRPAIGGWK
+22 AAKARKHPAIGSWK
-36 TWQTRLPTKVEV
+36 NWQTRLPTEVEV
-48 KAWFSNPHDAI
+48 RAWFSNPHDAI
-59 CVVSGRVS
+59 CVVAGAVS
-67 GNLECMDFDQ
+67 GNLECLDFDNG
-77 HGELFAAWMDKI
+77 GELFAAWIEKV
-89 DTELLAKLVIEQT
+89 DTGLLSQLVIEQT

-109 IYRVAVDEGR
+109 CYRVA
-119 GNGEAGRDKIDGNLK
+119 GNGEEGTVAVDGNLK
-134 LARGIRDGKEKTLI
+134 LARGIRDGKQKTLI

-162 EGYTLQ
+162 EGYVLQ
-168 QGDFS
+168 QGDFAHLPTIS
-173 NLAVIPPDARK
+173 PDARQ
-184 ALLDAARSLDELPA
+184 ALLEAARSLDELPA
-198 ANCPPAPAGA
+198 ANCPPASAGA
-208 DTGQRGADFAP
+208 NVGQRGADFAP
-219 TGGKEAWDLPPGDDF
+219 TGGKEAFDLAPGVDF

-239 IHGLLTDAGWQFCGT
+239 IHPLLEAAGWQFCGV
-254 KPDGNEQWTRPGKDP
+254 KSDGNEQWTRPGKDP

-305 TLRHNGDF
+305 TLNHNGDY
-313 TAAASALHT
+313 TAAASALLT
-322 QGYGKAREPT
+322 QGYGKAKEPT
-332 LGVTFN
+332 LGVTLN
-338 LKAGETG
+338 LQAQGTG
-345 NGEQGTASEEGPIP
+345 NEEQGTALEEGPIP

-364 RRFPEMR
+364 KRYPEMR

-411 WFGHVCVAGKVLLI
+411 WFGHVCTAGKVLLI

-440 VVEAMRKVDPNLPN
+440 VVEAMRKVNPNLPN

-475 VWLPKFKEAGYR
+475 AWLPKFKEAGYR

-518 TFARKVGCSFVLIH
+518 TFAKKVGCSFVLIH

-556 AADTHLILREHKDE
+556 AADTHLILREHKDD

-600 YERNPEDLAGKA
+600 YDRNPDDLAGKA
-612 EVKPGRSREPYTDM
+612 EAKPRQQSPVESVAEAEEIARKIPSLVDPETPLPTNPFVNLVMKTFGCSRQKARDAIEM
-626 NAAVCEIQDLI
+626 AVVGKLVRYG
-637 RPDERIP
+637 RPDNAP
-644 KTEFVMKVREAMHL
+644 PSMNG
-658 SKEDARATVDKALR
+658 ARYIL
-672 EGKIVGER
+672 
-680 LKDAPKGQQSTVFI
+680 
-694 WLPEPTS
+694 LPEGES
-701 EEPEEDDGERR
+701 DSSDG
-712 WTDV
+712 

>member
-7 ATVMAYLAAGLSCLP
+7 ATAMAYLAAGLSCLP
-22 AAKAKKRPAIGGWK
+22 AAKARKHPAIGSWK
-36 TWQTRLPTKVEV
+36 NWQTRLPTEVEV
-48 KAWFSNPHDAI
+48 RAWFSNAHDAI
-59 CVVSGRVS
+59 CVVSGAVS
-67 GNLECMDFDQ
+67 GNLECLDFDNG
-77 HGELFAAWMDKI
+77 GELFAAWIEKV
-89 DTELLAKLVIEQT
+89 DTGLLAQLVIEQT

-109 IYRVAVDEGR
+109 CYRCDDPV
-119 GNGEAGRDKIDGNLK
+119 DGNLK
-134 LARGIRDGKEKTLI
+134 LARGIRDGKQKTLI

-162 EGYTLQ
+162 EGYSLQ
-168 QGDFS
+168 QGDFA
-173 NLAVIPPDARK
+173 NLPTISPDARQ

-198 ANCPPAPAGA
+198 ASCPTAPVGA
-208 DTGQRGADFAP
+208 NVGQRGVDSAP
-219 TGGKEAWDLPPGDDF
+219 TGGKDAFDLAPGDDF

-239 IHGLLTDAGWQFCGT
+239 IHPLLEAAGWQFCGNN
-254 KPDGNEQWTRPGKDP
+254 PDGNELWTRPGKDP
-269 RNGVSATYKD
+269 RNGISATYKD

-295 VKYSPFAVYA
+295 VMYSPFAVYA
-305 TLRHNGDF
+305 TLNHNGDY
-313 TAAASALHT
+313 TAAASALLT
-322 QGYGKAREPT
+322 QGYGKAKSD
-332 LGVTFN
+332 LGGVTLN
-338 LKAGETG
+338 LKPVAAAGTT
-345 NGEQGTASEEGPIP
+345 QAEEGPIP

-364 RRFPEMR
+364 KRFPEMR

-391 KTGKSWLVTQLA
+391 KTGKSWLVTQLCV
-403 ICVASGTE
+403 CVASGTD
-411 WFGHVCVAGKVLLI
+411 WFGHVCTPGRVLII

-440 VVEAMRKVDPNLPN
+440 VVEAMRRANPSLPN

-462 NLRGKWKSIADLA
+462 NLRGKWKSIADLS
-475 VWLPKFKEAGYR
+475 VWLPRFREAGYR

-493 FYRALPKDTDENDN
+493 FYRALPTDTDENDN

-518 TFARKVGCSFVLIH
+518 TFAKQVGCSFVLIH

-556 AADTHLILREHKDE
+556 AADTHLILREHKDD

-600 YERNPEDLAGKA
+600 YERNPDDLAGKSEVGVKKDDPPPSEIAKRLA
-612 EVKPGRSREPYTDM
+612 ELVEPDHPQAKGVFIDTVKTAYGLMEKTAKLAVERAITDGLIVCGRLP
-626 NAAVCEIQDLI
+626 NQ
-637 RPDERIP
+637 
-644 KTEFVMKVREAMHL
+644 
-658 SKEDARATVDKALR
+658 
-672 EGKIVGER
+672 
-680 LKDAPKGQQSTVFI
+680 PKGMQATKFI
-694 WLPEPTS
+694 TLPG
-701 EEPEEDDGERR
+701 EEDGDDRN
-712 WTDV
+712 